1 MIEGDLPG
9 RAQLLVKYFM
19 SVYFLLI
26 LEGQMKLY
34 VVSSGVSGCRRGLIT
49 FAAGGVEFDP

>member
-1 MIEGDLPG
+1 ML
-9 RAQLLVKYFM
+9 KYFV

-34 VVSSGVSGCRRGLIT
+34 VVSSGVSGSRRGLT
-49 FAAGGVEFDP
+49 AFAAGGVEFDP